1 MTRERS
7 AVFYK
12 RRKKVKRTISLFLIA
27 VVLLVCV
34 LPYLWTIINGF
45 KPSLVMFTK
54 TPLKPFEP
62 TLENFEKAIERYKA
76 LKYLKN
82 SIIIATGNTIIALG
96 LGIPAA
102 YAFSR
107 FKYVGKQFLLMF
119 ILATTMVP
127 PITLAVPM
135 FIFFSKI
142 GLIDRYLG
150 IIMADAT
157 YNVVLS
163 TWLMKGFFDELPSEL
178 EESAKI
184 DGASQIVAFYRISLP
199 LVRSGIVTV
208 SIFSFIFSW
217 NDLLYTLI
225 LTGDNTRTLTA
236 TIPLLII
243 KSGTLWGVVSSIA
256 VFQTVPIIAFTFIIL
271 NNLVRGLTFGAV
283 KG

>member
-1 MTRERS
+1 MKREKSVSSYR
-7 AVFYK
+7 
-12 RRKKVKRTISLFLIA
+12 RRKKFKRTLSLVLIMI
-27 VVLLVCV
+27 VILVCV
-34 LPYLWTIINGF
+34 LPYLWTVINGF
-45 KPSLVMFTK
+45 KPRLVMFTK
-54 TPLKPFEP
+54 TPLRLFKP
-62 TLENFEKAIERYKA
+62 TLDNFSMAIERYKA

-82 SIIIATGNTIIALG
+82 SLIIATGNTLIALSF
-96 LGIPAA
+96 GIPAA
-102 YAFSR
+102 YGFSR
-107 FKYVGKQFLLMF
+107 FRYMGKQFLLLY

-135 FIFFSKI
+135 YILFSKI
-142 GLIDRYLG
+142 GLIDKYLG

-178 EESAKI
+178 EESAKV
-184 DGASQIVAFYRISLP
+184 DGASQFKAFLLISMP

-225 LTGDNTRTLTA
+225 LTGDNTRTLTV

-256 VFQTVPIIAFTFIIL
+256 VFQTFPIIVFTFLIL

>member
-1 MTRERS
+1 
-7 AVFYK
+7 
-12 RRKKVKRTISLFLIA
+12 
-27 VVLLVCV
+27 
-34 LPYLWTIINGF
+34 
-45 KPSLVMFTK
+45 
-54 TPLKPFEP
+54 
-62 TLENFEKAIERYKA
+62 
-76 LKYLKN
+76 
-82 SIIIATGNTIIALG
+82 
-96 LGIPAA
+96 
-102 YAFSR
+102 
-107 FKYVGKQFLLMF
+107 MF

-135 FIFFSKI
+135 FIFFSRI

-184 DGASQIVAFYRISLP
+184 DGASQFMAFYRISLP

-256 VFQTVPIIAFTFIIL
+256 VFQTVPIIVFTFIIL